1 MNRTTKIASLA
12 GAGVLAAALAGYYIA
27 GQREPAAPGAG
38 AMLLAAPAATKPSWA
53 ARVMPL
59 AGDGQDG
66 VVDGAQAQGRF
77 SDPFGVALDAHGN
90 VYVSDG
96 GDSNRIRRIDRSGT
110 VSTFAGAR
118 EGFADG
124 AGAAAAF
131 HTPSALASDRFGNLY
146 VADTGNHAIRK
157 IAPDGSVTTLAGD
170 GQPGDADGQG
180 RAARFHAPVGV
191 AVDARGNVY
200 VADTYNDR
208 IRRIAPDGVVT
219 TLAGGARPGNADGPG
234 AAAAFDTPSAIAVDK
249 DGTLYVADTGNNAIR
264 RIGADGIVSTL
275 VAPLAGERQPLLR
288 RPTGL
293 ALTHDGYL
301 YIAGGGGRI
310 LQLAL
315 QLALQPGGEIH
326 ALDDAD
332 RPPQSS
338 FGADGKVH
346 LFAPHGIAVERS
358 GSLVVADALALRV
371 LRLAPPKEGEA
382 APIIAPPAQ
391 APRTAPMPW
400 PVGPQDMPHEVVGL
414 MGEVRGSY
422 DGESRDHFHAGL
434 DVRADVG
441 SRVLAIVPAKVSDP
455 FANWGFGSLSEG
467 IAIGPLSYIHM
478 RVGRD
483 GRDKPFDARFQVLT
497 DARGKPERVRVPRGT
512 RFAVGD
518 ALGTINAMAHVH
530 LDYYPGGAL
539 VNPLTLPFPGV
550 VDTIAPRLQG
560 VALYDAA
567 GKRLPAKKGQPV
579 RIERA
584 LGQVSIVA
592 DGYDQM
598 DGNLARRRL
607 GLYKLGYQLLRPD
620 GSALPGFEQPLITQ
634 VYDRLPRERE
644 AVKLLYAPDSGITVY
659 GSKATRFA
667 YAVNNTLQNGRVA
680 PGNWQV
686 GALAPGDY
694 ILRIYAADYAGQVA
708 LEGRDLAVRV
718 E

>member
-1 MNRTTKIASLA
+1 MAAVNRTSKIASLA
-12 GAGVLAAALAGYYIA
+12 GAGILAAALAGYFIA
-27 GQREPAAPGAG
+27 TQRDTVAPGQA
-38 AMLLAAPAATKPSWA
+38 AMLVPADAPTKPFWA
-53 ARVMPL
+53 ARVAPL
-59 AGDGQDG
+59 AGTGEDG
-66 VVDGAQAQGRF
+66 VRDGAAAQSRF
-77 SDPFGVALDAHGN
+77 SDPFGVAVDAQGV
-90 VYVSDG
+90 VYVADG
-96 GDSNRIRRIDRSGT
+96 GDSNRIRRIDRNGV
-110 VSTFAGAR
+110 VSTFAGGR

-124 AGAAAAF
+124 VGSAAAF
-131 HTPSALASDRFGNLY
+131 HTPSALALDRFGNLY

-157 IAPDGSVTTLAGD
+157 IAPDGGVTTLAGD

-180 RAARFHAPVGV
+180 RAARFRAPVGL
-191 AVDARGNVY
+191 AVDRQGNVY

-208 IRRIAPDGVVT
+208 IRRITADGLVS
-219 TLAGGARPGNADGPG
+219 TLAGGAQPGNADGP
-234 AAAAFDTPSAIAVDK
+234 AMDAAFDTPTAIAVNK
-249 DGTLYVADTGNNAIR
+249 EGVLFVADTGNNAIR

-275 VAPLAGERQPLLR
+275 VAPVEGERQPLLR

-301 YIAGGGGRI
+301 YVAGGGGRI
-310 LQLAL
+310 LQLA
-315 QLALQPGGEIH
+315 PGGEIR
-326 ALDDAD
+326 ALEDAD
-332 RPPQSS
+332 HPPASS
-338 FGADGKVH
+338 VGADGKVH
-346 LFAPHGIAVERS
+346 LYAPHGIGVERD

-371 LRLAPPKEGEA
+371 LRLAPPKEGES
-382 APIIAPPAQ
+382 APLIAPPAQ
-391 APRTAPMPW
+391 AARNAPMPW
-400 PVGPQDMPHEVVGL
+400 PVGPQDAPHEVVGL

-434 DVRADVG
+434 DVRADIG
-441 SRVLAIVPAKVSDP
+441 TRVLAIAPSKVSDP
-455 FANWGFGSLSEG
+455 YANWGFGSLSEG
-467 IAIGPLSYIHM
+467 MAVGPLSYIHM

-483 GRDKPFDARFQVLT
+483 SRDKPLDARFQVLN

-518 ALGTINAMAHVH
+518 ALGTINSMAHVH
-530 LDYYPGGAL
+530 LDYYPGGTL

-550 VDTIAPRLQG
+550 QDSIAPRLQG
-560 VALYDAA
+560 VALYDST
-567 GKRLPAKKGQPV
+567 GKRLGAKKGQPV

-584 LGQVSIVA
+584 LGEVAIVA

-620 GSALPGFEQPLITQ
+620 GSALPGFEQPVITQ

-644 AVKLLYAPDSGITVY
+644 AVKLLYAPESGITVY

-667 YAVNNTLQNGRVA
+667 YAVNNTLQGGRVA
-680 PGNWQV
+680 PGSWKV

-694 ILRIYAADYAGQVA
+694 ILRIYAADYVGQVA
-708 LEGRDLAVRV
+708 VDGRDLKIRV